1 MSVETDDRYV
11 AGVDLGSNSF
21 HMIVARLE
29 NGTVH
34 VVDRLRE
41 RVRLA
46 AGFDD
51 ERNLSDE
58 AQDRALQCL
67 ERFGQRI
74 RHMPRD
80 CVRAVGTN
88 TLRQARNGKVLLER
102 AREALGHPIEI
113 IAGREEARLIYLGTA
128 HTMAGEGE
136 RRLVIDIGG
145 GSTECIVGQG
155 FDVLVADSL
164 YMGCVSYSLEFFP
177 DGVITKDGFRKA
189 RLAAQLELE
198 SVVPAYR
205 RLGWRSAVGC
215 SGTAH
220 AVHQIGRAN
229 DWSDSG
235 ITPRSL
241 KKLRKALI
249 AAGSADAVQLPG
261 LKEDRR
267 PVIAGGAAIMEAV
280 VNTLQVADVEPSPGA
295 LREGLL
301 YDLVKRLSH
310 EDVRE
315 RTIRWFSERYA
326 VDDDHAAQVEA
337 TALRLLD
344 QVADAWELGHQWSA
358 RLLSWAARLFE
369 VGLSVSHTGYHK
381 HGAYIVAH
389 ADMAGFSRDDQLA
402 LAAVIRGHRRK
413 LSPALFAH
421 LSPRQAERVSR
432 LCILFRIALRLHR
445 SRVAE
450 PAPPVTAVAK
460 KSRLRLSF
468 PAGWL
473 VERPLT
479 QAGLEQEER
488 MIRAIGYELSW
499 NGDH

>member
-1 MSVETDDRYV
+1 MTSDADAHHV
-11 AGVDLGSNSF
+11 AAVDLGSNSF

-29 NGTVH
+29 DGTVH
-34 VVDRLRE
+34 IVDRLRE

-58 AQDRALQCL
+58 ARDRALHCL

-74 RHMPRD
+74 GHMPPGS
-80 CVRAVGTN
+80 VRAVGTN
-88 TLRQARNGKVLLER
+88 TLRQATNGADLLER

-113 IAGREEARLIYLGTA
+113 IAGREEARLIYLGMA
-128 HTMAGEGE
+128 HTMAGAGE

-155 FDVLVADSL
+155 FDVLAADSL
-164 YMGCVSYSLEFFP
+164 FMGCVSYSLRFFP
-177 DGVITKDGFRKA
+177 DGAITTEGFRQA

-205 RLGWRSAVGC
+205 RLGWQSAVGC

-229 DWSDSG
+229 GWSTTG
-235 ITPRSL
+235 VTLKSL
-241 KKLRKALI
+241 KKLRKALVT
-249 AAGSADAVQLPG
+249 AGRVEALSIPG

-267 PVIAGGAAIMEAV
+267 PVIAGGTAILEAV
-280 VNTLQVADVEPSPGA
+280 CQALQVESVEPSPGA

-301 YDLVKRLSH
+301 YDLVKRLRH

-315 RTIRWFSERYA
+315 RTIRWFCDHYG
-326 VDDDHAAQVEA
+326 VDTDHGARVEA

-344 QVADAWELGHQWSA
+344 QVAGPWDLGHGWSA

-369 VGLSVSHTGYHK
+369 IGLTVSHTGYQK
-381 HGAYIVAH
+381 HGAYIVTH
-389 ADMAGFSRDDQLA
+389 ADMAGFSRDDQTA
-402 LAAVIRGHRRK
+402 LAALIRSHRRK
-413 LSPALFAH
+413 LSPSLFAPLTAGQAQRVTR
-421 LSPRQAERVSR
+421 LSV
-432 LCILFRIALRLHR
+432 LFRLAFRLNR
-445 SRVAE
+445 SRVLEAL
-450 PAPPVTAVAK
+450 PPVKATAK
-460 KSRLRLSF
+460 DKRLQLTF

-473 VERPLT
+473 ATQSLA
-479 QAGLEQEER
+479 QAGLEQEAGSL
-488 MIRAIGYELSW
+488 RALGYELSW
-499 NGDH
+499 DSSD

>member
-1 MSVETDDRYV
+1 MSAEADDRTV

-21 HMIVARLE
+21 HMIVARLDD
-29 NGTVH
+29 GTVH

-46 AGFDD
+46 AGFDE

-58 AQDRALQCL
+58 AQERALQCL

-74 RHMPRD
+74 RHMRAD
-80 CVRAVGTN
+80 GVRAVGTN
-88 TLRQARNGKVLLER
+88 TLRQAGNGAVLLER
-102 AREALGHPIEI
+102 AGQALGHPIEI
-113 IAGREEARLIYLGTA
+113 IAGREEARLIYLGMA

-136 RRLVIDIGG
+136 RRFVVDIGG

-155 FDVLVADSL
+155 FDVLAADSL
-164 YMGCVSYSLEFFP
+164 HMGCVAYSLRFFP
-177 DGVITKDGFRKA
+177 DGTITKEAFREA

-198 SVVPAYR
+198 AVAPAYR

-220 AVHQIGRAN
+220 AIHQIGRAN
-229 DWSDSG
+229 GWSDGG
-235 ITPRSL
+235 ITPKSL
-241 KKLRKALI
+241 KKLRKTLI
-249 AAGSADAVQLPG
+249 AAGNAAEIQLPG

-280 VNTLQVADVEPSPGA
+280 CSTLKLDEVEPSPGA

-301 YDLVKRLSH
+301 YDQVKRLHH

-315 RTIRWFSERYA
+315 RTIRWFCERYG
-326 VDDDHAAQVEA
+326 VDTEHAAQVEA

-344 QVADAWELGHQWSA
+344 QVAEAWDLGHGWSA
-358 RLLSWAARLFE
+358 RLLSWASRLFE
-369 VGLSVSHTGYHK
+369 IGLSVSHASYHK

-389 ADMAGFSRDDQLA
+389 ADMAGFSRDDQVA
-402 LAAVIRGHRRK
+402 LAAVIRSHRRK
-413 LSPALFAH
+413 LSPSLFGD
-421 LSPRQAERVSR
+421 LSPRQAERVCR
-432 LCILFRIALRLHR
+432 LCVLFRIALRLHR
-445 SRVAE
+445 SRLAE
-450 PAPPVTAVAK
+450 PAPPVAATAKNA
-460 KSRLRLSF
+460 RLRLSF

-479 QAGLEQEER
+479 QAGLEHEAR
-488 MIRAIGYELSW
+488 MFKAIGYELHW
-499 NGDH
+499 DGDG